1 MNIFI
6 DLDGTLYDTKDVQ
19 KGNTLAHILIA
30 EAKAP
35 LFENSKST
43 IEGFCRKKA
52 NCFVVTS
59 RGMLDDEEVQI
70 TKQRLKNDGFLNR
83 DIDQSLFKG
92 AVFYSERKID
102 AIRLIYEKLFNSE
115 IGKDNTIFIDNDI
128 AQIEDVAFC
137 GVKTILFAKDIAG
150 FKEET
155 KNTLDELKVNIAYS
169 WQDIEKIANNI
180 INRQDPEKI

>member
-6 DLDGTLYDTKDVQ
+6 DLDGTLYDTKGVQ

-102 AIRLIYEKLFNSE
+102 AIRLLYEKFFNSE
-115 IGKDNTIFIDNDI
+115 IDKDNTIFIDNDI
-128 AQIEDVAFC
+128 AQIEDVAIY
-137 GVKTILFAKDIAG
+137 GVKTILFAKDIG
-150 FKEET
+150 YIDEET
-155 KNTLDELKVNIAYS
+155 KSILGNINVNTAHS
-169 WQDIEKIANNI
+169 WKEIEEIVDKNSKFRGLGEN
-180 INRQDPEKI
+180 